1 MVSFYKSVGHL
12 VLTPGGEN
20 SRHEY
25 NPSDYDLSTFP
36 ADSMGRPPE
45 SRTALHA
52 NTEDHETKFVELPP
66 QTRAPAPLPHLCP
79 PLKSSDIG
87 IFA

>member
-1 MVSFYKSVGHL
+1 MGHL
-12 VLTPGGEN
+12 VLPPGGED

-25 NPSDYDLSTFP
+25 NSSDYGLSTLP

-52 NTEDHETKFVELPP
+52 NTEDHFTNFVELPP
-66 QTRAPAPLPHLCP
+66 QTPAPAPPPHLCP
-79 PLKSSDIG
+79 PLKSSDVG